1 MRSSGHKN
9 SDVRSNVMKL
19 LGVRV
24 AIDDAEKGH
33 LQIISQERGG
43 GDKLEANITYTLVD
57 RRYVT

>member
-19 LGVRV
+19 QGVRV
-24 AIDDAEKGH
+24 AIDDAGKGH

-43 GDKLEANITYTLVD
+43 CDKLEANITYTLVD